1 MVRIENL
8 HKSFGNQ
15 EVLKGL
21 SLEIK
26 KGEVAA
32 VIGSSGTGKS
42 TLLRCLNYL
51 ETPDQGSITIGG
63 VTVDAASHTKKEI
76 HSLRKQSAMIFQN
89 YNLFLNK
96 NVLHNVMDP
105 LIFAKKMNRQ
115 EARKKAEYYLEK
127 VGMGDRAQQYPA
139 TLSGGQQQRVAI
151 ARSLAVEPDVLLFDE
166 PTSALDPEWVQEV
179 LEVIE
184 KLAEQHFTMII
195 VTHEMKFAEKVADRV
210 IFMENG
216 RIVEEGTAE
225 EIFRNPKNKRTRA
238 FLKLEEKQEYQVL
251 LSDSY
256 KEMIPMFIEEGLEME
271 PDSDVPEGLLTCLEV
286 KDTETGQRLGGASL
300 VYDKDVF
307 ILKTVAVKKE
317 FQGRGLGRL
326 LVQRA
331 EAEARKRGAQCLYL
345 NAKVPEFYKKLGF
358 EIIRRDDAPD
368 ISDCQNCHRYHNG
381 CESEIMK
388 KEWTNAGDSEV

>member
-51 ETPDQGSITIGG
+51 ETPDQGRITIGG

-76 HSLRKQSAMIFQN
+76 HALRKQSAMIFQN

-139 TLSGGQQQRVAI
+139 TLSGGQQQLPWIQSGFRRCW
-151 ARSLAVEPDVLLFDE
+151 RSLRSWQSSTLP
-166 PTSALDPEWVQEV
+166 
-179 LEVIE
+179 
-184 KLAEQHFTMII
+184 
-195 VTHEMKFAEKVADRV
+195 
-210 IFMENG
+210 
-216 RIVEEGTAE
+216 
-225 EIFRNPKNKRTRA
+225 
-238 FLKLEEKQEYQVL
+238 
-251 LSDSY
+251 
-256 KEMIPMFIEEGLEME
+256 
-271 PDSDVPEGLLTCLEV
+271 
-286 KDTETGQRLGGASL
+286 
-300 VYDKDVF
+300 
-307 ILKTVAVKKE
+307 
-317 FQGRGLGRL
+317 
-326 LVQRA
+326 
-331 EAEARKRGAQCLYL
+331 
-345 NAKVPEFYKKLGF
+345 
-358 EIIRRDDAPD
+358 
-368 ISDCQNCHRYHNG
+368 
-381 CESEIMK
+381 
-388 KEWTNAGDSEV
+388 